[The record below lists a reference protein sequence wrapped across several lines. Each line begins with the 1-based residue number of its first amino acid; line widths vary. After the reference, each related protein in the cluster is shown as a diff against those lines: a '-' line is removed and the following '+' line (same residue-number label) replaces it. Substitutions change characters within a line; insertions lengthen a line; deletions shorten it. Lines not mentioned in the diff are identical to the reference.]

1 MRKGKPL
8 LLLLMIFGL
17 LNGQGAL
24 TAVAPDAEL
33 IVQGRIYSTTCTVQT
48 PGDGT
53 SIALE
58 EVTTQALHDARSFPV
73 SPKEFTINVSCS
85 SPSNWHEVTGKFT
98 TDGEIEG
105 SNFSVHLKNTITDTT
120 GAKYVGLQIKDKI
133 TDTVVDFSATQQ
145 FTLAFS
151 NEDSASFKFEVG
163 YMPYGVPEKGDVHAA
178 ATFTLTYA

>member
-1 MRKGKPL
+1 M
-8 LLLLMIFGL
+8 
-17 LNGQGAL
+17 
-24 TAVAPDAEL
+24 
-33 IVQGRIYSTTCTVQT
+33 QGRIYSTTCTVQT

-105 SNFSVHLKNTITDTT
+105 SNFSVHLKIRLPIRLAQNMS
-120 GAKYVGLQIKDKI
+120 AYKLKIKLPI
-133 TDTVVDFSATQQ
+133 LLLISSATRQ
-145 FTLAFS
+145 FTLTLAMRTAPHLS
-151 NEDSASFKFEVG
+151 LKWVICLMVCRKRAT
-163 YMPYGVPEKGDVHAA
+163 YMRRRPLP
-178 ATFTLTYA
+178 LTYA

>member
-17 LNGQGAL
+17 LNGQGAVV
-24 TAVAPDAEL
+24 AVAPDAEL

-105 SNFSVHLKNTITDTT
+105 SNFSVHLKIRLPIRLAQNMS
-120 GAKYVGLQIKDKI
+120 AYKLKIKLPI
-133 TDTVVDFSATQQ
+133 LLLISVQRS
-145 FTLAFS
+145 S
-151 NEDSASFKFEVG
+151 SR
-163 YMPYGVPEKGDVHAA
+163 
-178 ATFTLTYA
+178 

>member
-17 LNGQGAL
+17 LSGQGAVA
-24 TAVAPDAEL
+24 AVAPDAEL

-98 TDGEIEG
+98 TSGKVD
-105 SNFSVHLKNTITDTT
+105 SSVKALKNTITDAT
-120 GAKYVGLQIKDKI
+120 GAKDVGLQIKDKT
-133 TDTVVDFSATQQ
+133 TDTIVDFSATQK
-145 FTLAFS
+145 FTLTFS
-151 NEDSASFKFEVG
+151 SENSASFRFEIG
-163 YMPYGVPEKGDVHAA
+163 YMNLGVPEKGDVHAA